1 MKLERSQFGFTLVEL
16 LVVIAIV
23 AILGAIGYPI
33 YTDQVR
39 KARRTDARN
48 AVQLVAMAQERFY
61 TLNGQ
66 YTADISV
73 LNLSDELTSGTSEE
87 GYYSISLALL
97 VSGNTDTYL
106 ITAAA
111 DANEGQDHDT
121 DCASFTINHAGVQG
135 ATGDHTDNC
144 W

>member
-1 MKLERSQFGFTLVEL
+1 MNLERKHSGFTMVEL
-16 LVVIAIV
+16 LVAL
-23 AILGAIGYPI
+23 AILAIIGAVAYPI

-48 AVQLVAMAQERFY
+48 AVQLVAMAEERFY
-61 TLNGQ
+61 TQNGQ
-66 YTADISV
+66 YTTDLTD
-73 LNLSDELTSGTSEE
+73 LNLSDALISGVSEE
-87 GYYSISLALL
+87 GYYSVSLAFL

-111 DANEGQDHDT
+111 DADKGQVNDT
-121 DCASFTINHAGVQG
+121 NCASFTIDQAGVQG